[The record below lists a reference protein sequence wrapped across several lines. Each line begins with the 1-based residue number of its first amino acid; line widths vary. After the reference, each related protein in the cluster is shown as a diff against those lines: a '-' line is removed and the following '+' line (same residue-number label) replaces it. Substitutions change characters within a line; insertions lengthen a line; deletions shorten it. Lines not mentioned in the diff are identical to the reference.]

1 MERPVFQ
8 PIGTPVEEL
17 DTPALVVDLDL
28 MDKNIETLHA
38 AFRRSSVKLRPHV
51 SVHQCP
57 QIAHRQVSAGGT
69 VEGISV
75 STLGEAEVFSS
86 VGFNDV
92 LVASQIV
99 TAPKIRRLCAL
110 ARANK
115 ISVAVDNAGNV
126 TQLSETA
133 RTSGVTIGVLVEID
147 AGLGRCGVLPGE
159 EALELAQAVQSS
171 PSLRFDGLMD
181 IPPVVFPEVFTQEG
195 PREATPP
202 AGIAAQSRDQLQPV
216 VDTRELIERA
226 GIQVSVV
233 SVGGTHNYDIA
244 SQLEGISEVQAGSYP
259 LMDYRYCQ
267 CRPEFSPAARVLA
280 SVVSRPTGQSAVVD
294 AGHKATGPDR
304 GIAVLQG
311 VPGAEA
317 VRFSAEHGVLNLES
331 DPRPDIQRGDKTWL
345 VPYDLGLCFNQYDY
359 VRAVKGGVLE
369 GFWPIAGR
377 GRFD

>member
-1 MERPVFQ
+1 MERPIFQ

-38 AFRRSSVKLRPHV
+38 VFRRSSVKVRPHV

-57 QIAHRQVSAGGT
+57 QIAHRQLSAGGT

-75 STLGEAEVFSS
+75 STLGEAEVFSNA
-86 VGFNDV
+86 GFNDV

-115 ISVAVDNAGNV
+115 IAVAVDNAGNV
-126 TQLSETA
+126 TQLSEA
-133 RTSGVTIGVLVEID
+133 AQTSGVTLGVLVEID
-147 AGLGRCGVLPGE
+147 AGLGRCGVSPGA
-159 EALELAQAVQSS
+159 EALELAQAVQGSS
-171 PSLRFDGLMD
+171 GLRFDGLMA
-181 IPPVVFPEVFTQEG
+181 IPPVVSPDSGSQG
-195 PREATPP
+195 AAQP
-202 AGIAAQSRDQLQPV
+202 AGTAAQARDQLQPV
-216 VDTRELIERA
+216 VDTRDLIERA
-226 GIQVSVV
+226 GMQVSVV
-233 SVGGTHNYDIA
+233 SVGGTHNYDVA
-244 SQLEGISEVQAGSYP
+244 SELKGITEVQAGSYP
-259 LMDYRYCQ
+259 LMDYHYCQ

-304 GIAVLQG
+304 GIAVLDG
-311 VPGAEA
+311 VPGAQA
-317 VRFSAEHGVLNLES
+317 VRFSAEHGVLSLES
-331 DPRPDIQRGDKTWL
+331 DPSPHIQRGDKTWL

-377 GRFD
+377 GRLD